1 MHALP
6 CRSTW
11 WDIALAQASRTLFP
25 PDGDR
30 PTADPDEGV
39 QGQAGTS
46 PGGSIETEWAVAAR
60 ACSIAPCW
68 IVQAHDLLG
77 STNDEALDQARQ
89 GAPDGTVIW
98 ARAQTAGRGRRGRTW
113 SSPEGNLY
121 LSVVLRDVGPATPQL
136 GFVAA
141 LAVAD
146 AVDKM
151 CGTARARLKWP
162 NDVLL
167 DGAKLA
173 GLLLEMEQ
181 TSHGVAT
188 VLGIGVNLRHF
199 PPDAAYP
206 ATSLRAHCV
215 EASVDAM
222 LAHVLTAFGSRRDQ
236 WVNEGFDRIRSEWA
250 LRGHRRGEG
259 LKLKVL
265 GREMTGEFVGLDA
278 DGSLLAQIAGK
289 IERFS
294 ATEIMSR

>member
-1 MHALP
+1 MHTLP
-6 CRSTW
+6 CWPTCRN
-11 WDIALAQASRTLFP
+11 IALAQAPRILLSL
-25 PDGDR
+25 DGD
-30 PTADPDEGV
+30 PPAADPDEV
-39 QGQAGTS
+39 ARGQAGTA
-46 PGGSIETEWAVAAR
+46 PEESIETERALGAR
-60 ACSIAPCW
+60 SCTIAPCW

-98 ARAQTAGRGRRGRTW
+98 ARAQTAGRGRRGRIW
-113 SSPEGNLY
+113 SSPEGNLH
-121 LSVVLRDVGPATPQL
+121 LSVVLRGIGPATPQL

-146 AVDKM
+146 AVDKV
-151 CGTARARLKWP
+151 CEATRARLKWP

-206 ATSLRAHCV
+206 ATSLHAHRLDMS
-215 EASVDAM
+215 ADAM
-222 LAHVLTAFGSRRDQ
+222 LAHVLAAFGRRRDQ
-236 WVNEGFDRIRSEWA
+236 WMNEGFDRIRSEWA
-250 LRGHRRGEG
+250 LRGHRRGDE
-259 LKLKVL
+259 LRLNAL
-265 GREMTGEFVGLDA
+265 GREMAGEFVGLDT
-278 DGSLLAQIAGK
+278 DGSLLAQVAGR

-294 ATEIMSR
+294 VAEIVSR